1 MEIAVPLQNL
11 SQMGLSK
18 NFKDSLFFSPLNTLK
33 TVLMSNLARYF
44 LSTGLNYLSV
54 LTCKCGS
61 NIQQPGSMNDSACRE
76 YCTLVLLILI
86 LFLFKQQLIS
96 CVEILI
102 WAGAEWEAVLTGAT
116 WALCWLNI
124 HSPGTAHCLWD
135 HFGFPCLTLQHS
147 WGDKVGEDS
156 ADSSTH
162 NPQTD
167 KGVSEIRQT
176 KPHSRTCSLKNRKM
190 QPSSYWILVS
200 WFCGFDSSF
209 FISENSASHT
219 EK

>member
-1 MEIAVPLQNL
+1 M
-11 SQMGLSK
+11 
-18 NFKDSLFFSPLNTLK
+18 
-33 TVLMSNLARYF
+33 
-44 LSTGLNYLSV
+44 
-54 LTCKCGS
+54 
-61 NIQQPGSMNDSACRE
+61 
-76 YCTLVLLILI
+76 
-86 LFLFKQQLIS
+86 S
-96 CVEILI
+96 CVEILV
-102 WAGAEWEAVLTGAT
+102 WTGAEWEAVLTGAA

-135 HFGFPCLTLQHS
+135 HFGFPCLTPQHS
-147 WGDKVGEDS
+147 WGDKIGEDS
-156 ADSSTH
+156 ADSLTH
-162 NPQTD
+162 TPQTD

-219 EK
+219 EKLNLLLGTGQIELGCIFYKIRFTFFHLVFHWQTSVLDWFAAVEHNATCFWEKAPLAC